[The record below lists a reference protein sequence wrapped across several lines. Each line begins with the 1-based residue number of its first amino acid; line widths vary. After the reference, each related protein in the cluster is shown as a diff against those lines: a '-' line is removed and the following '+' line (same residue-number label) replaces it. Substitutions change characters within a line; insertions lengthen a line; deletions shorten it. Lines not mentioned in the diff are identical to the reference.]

1 MWLVY
6 SNAMSGFSYILCR
19 VTLQITRGDTHC
31 MVQWLRGRKWQCRF
45 VTGPRSG
52 EFHIFGCYSGEYIT
66 VCAINCKLYI
76 TINPRRNL
84 FGINSYRPVLPI
96 VDVEVRKLWAKLDT
110 NNVDYIVGTN
120 SHDHYGPYAS
130 WNVKLCEIFELPGR
144 GQVIDVRSKVFA
156 IWDLVPL

>member
-1 MWLVY
+1 MTLTARSSDYADESGSADLLQVHGRESFTY
-6 SNAMSGFSYILCR
+6 SD
-19 VTLQITRGDTHC
+19 VTLENISQC
-31 MVQWLRGRKWQCRF
+31 VQLT
-45 VTGPRSG
+45 VN
-52 EFHIFGCYSGEYIT
+52 YISQLT
-66 VCAINCKLYI
+66 
-76 TINPRRNL
+76 PRRNL

-96 VDVEVRKLWAKLDT
+96 VDVEVKKLWAKLDT